1 MANWVDC
8 LLIASGSKKDLKKMI
23 RQSEM
28 NKEDCSDEHL
38 SDWLEMRAEWIDE
51 PGFSPYSLDEE
62 CAEVQFAESCAA
74 AFFKTAWDLP
84 EYFFDNF
91 QDAYPNLNLALYFIF
106 EGREYAGKIVR
117 NIGFEAEDDIIENF
131 SADQLLKLSSWHSSY
146 FDFFNEE
153 EGG

>member
-51 PGFSPYSLDEE
+51 PGFTPYSLDEE

-91 QDAYPNLNLALYFIF
+91 LSISSCFFDRSPFSSSVKKILFIT
-106 EGREYAGKIVR
+106 I
-117 NIGFEAEDDIIENF
+117 NT
-131 SADQLLKLSSWHSSY
+131 
-146 FDFFNEE
+146 
-153 EGG
+153 